1 MFYTVCPQQISELSV
16 DLESKQKEV
25 QSLEQ
30 DKSSLE
36 QQLTGLVRNPERNDH
51 KLTERREKDD
61 HVAPLQ
67 HFWLQL
73 PVKVGGFL
81 NKCLLSK

>member
-36 QQLTGLVRNPERNDH
+36 QQLTGLVRNSEHDDH
-51 KLTERREKDD
+51 KLTERRRKR
-61 HVAPLQ
+61 
-67 HFWLQL
+67 
-73 PVKVGGFL
+73 
-81 NKCLLSK
+81 